1 LPKGRAGP
9 TGARHRPVPSAMERM
24 GANPLENG
32 DINQRRWNDPLRDD
46 PRGARG
52 DDVDEH
58 VADGAAAHE
67 ATPELVP
74 ADSAVETGQRMRGR
88 GGSKDSYTIGEVVE
102 RLRPEFPTLSVSK
115 IRYLERRRLITLTR
129 TRGGYRLFSS
139 QDIELLKYI
148 LTLQD
153 KEYLPLKVIK
163 KRIEGGGG
171 ISTGGEAANDLSR
184 VLEDRTYTR
193 EELAD
198 TLETDSRFVDELVT
212 VGVIGRTGE
221 LTQRDAEIAR
231 MAMEMAKYS
240 IQPRHLRGIMA
251 AVDREAALFKQVV
264 NPELR
269 SGDEGRVAEA
279 VNKARH
285 LASVDSRMK
294 ELMMAN
300 VIDTFAP

>member
-1 LPKGRAGP
+1 
-9 TGARHRPVPSAMERM
+9 M
-24 GANPLENG
+24 GANPLDNG
-32 DINQRRWNDPLRDD
+32 DTNRSRRTDPLRED
-46 PRGARG
+46 PRAPNPREDEFGPEDNRAPDPPFADPPLPEPPIAESPVPELGVEDRGAR
-52 DDVDEH
+52 D
-58 VADGAAAHE
+58 
-67 ATPELVP
+67 P
-74 ADSAVETGQRMRGR
+74 AVGQGMRR

-115 IRYLERRRLITLTR
+115 IRYLERRRLINLTR
-129 TRGGYRLFSS
+129 TRGGYRLFSG

-171 ISTGGEAANDLSR
+171 LMAGGGDSSGDLSR

-198 TLETDSRFVDELVT
+198 TLETESRFVDELIT
-212 VGVIGRTGE
+212 VGVVGRTGE

-231 MAMEMAKYS
+231 LALEMAKYS

-269 SGDEGRVAEA
+269 SRDDGRVAEA
-279 VNKARH
+279 MNKARH
-285 LASVDSRMK
+285 LASVDSRLK

>member
-1 LPKGRAGP
+1 
-9 TGARHRPVPSAMERM
+9 MEY
-24 GANPLENG
+24 G
-32 DINQRRWNDPLRDD
+32 DINQRRWNDPMRDD
-46 PRGARG
+46 PRAARSGAG
-52 DDVDEH
+52 DDL
-58 VADGAAAHE
+58 ADGAAA
-67 ATPELVP
+67 PEVAPDAAPAEQMP
-74 ADSAVETGQRMRGR
+74 ADPAIETGQRMRGR

-115 IRYLERRRLITLTR
+115 IRYLERRRLINLTR
-129 TRGGYRLFSS
+129 TRGGYRLFSG

-171 ISTGGEAANDLSR
+171 ISTGGDAANDLSR

-231 MAMEMAKYS
+231 MALEMAKYS

>member
-1 LPKGRAGP
+1 
-9 TGARHRPVPSAMERM
+9 M
-24 GANPLENG
+24 GVDGVENG
-32 DINQRRWNDPLRDD
+32 SGIDQETNEGYTQGYEPAEERYS
-46 PRGARG
+46 
-52 DDVDEH
+52 
-58 VADGAAAHE
+58 
-67 ATPELVP
+67 AT
-74 ADSAVETGQRMRGR
+74 
-88 GGSKDSYTIGEVVE
+88 KDSFTIGEVVE

-115 IRYLERRRLITLTR
+115 IRYLERRRLINLTR

-139 QDIELLKYI
+139 QDIELLRYI

-163 KRIEGGGG
+163 KRIEGGGAFTAG
-171 ISTGGEAANDLSR
+171 DSAGDLSR

-198 TLETDSRFVDELVT
+198 TLESEIRFVEELIS
-212 VGVIGRTGE
+212 VGVIGRSGE

-231 MAMEMAKYS
+231 MALEMAKYS
-240 IQPRHLRGIMA
+240 IQPRHLSGIMA

-269 SGDEGRVAEA
+269 SGDDGRVGEA
-279 VNKARH
+279 LNKARH

-300 VIDTFAP
+300 VIDTFVP

>member
-1 LPKGRAGP
+1 
-9 TGARHRPVPSAMERM
+9 M

-32 DINQRRWNDPLRDD
+32 DINQRRWNDPMRDD
-46 PRGARG
+46 PRAARG
-52 DDVDEH
+52 GDADEH
-58 VADGAAAHE
+58 LADGVAPDPA
-67 ATPELVP
+67 PEPVP
-74 ADSAVETGQRMRGR
+74 ADPVVETGQGMRGR

-115 IRYLERRRLITLTR
+115 IRYLERRRLINLTR
-129 TRGGYRLFSS
+129 TRGGYRLFSG

>member
-1 LPKGRAGP
+1 
-9 TGARHRPVPSAMERM
+9 M

-32 DINQRRWNDPLRDD
+32 DINQRRWNDPMRDD
-46 PRGARG
+46 PRAARG
-52 DDVDEH
+52 NADERL
-58 VADGAAAHE
+58 ADGAA
-67 ATPELVP
+67 PEP
-74 ADSAVETGQRMRGR
+74 APEPVAADPVVETGQGMRGR

-115 IRYLERRRLITLTR
+115 IRYLERRRLINLTR
-129 TRGGYRLFSS
+129 TRGGYRLFSG

-171 ISTGGEAANDLSR
+171 ISTGGDAANDLSR

>member
-1 LPKGRAGP
+1 
-9 TGARHRPVPSAMERM
+9 M

-32 DINQRRWNDPLRDD
+32 DINQQRWNDPMRDD
-46 PRGARG
+46 PRAARRGGAEEHL
-52 DDVDEH
+52 VDG
-58 VADGAAAHE
+58 VA
-67 ATPELVP
+67 PEPVP
-74 ADSAVETGQRMRGR
+74 ADPVAETGQRMRGR

-115 IRYLERRRLITLTR
+115 IRYLERRRLINLTR
-129 TRGGYRLFSS
+129 TRGGYRLFSG

>member
-1 LPKGRAGP
+1 
-9 TGARHRPVPSAMERM
+9 
-24 GANPLENG
+24 
-32 DINQRRWNDPLRDD
+32 
-46 PRGARG
+46 
-52 DDVDEH
+52 
-58 VADGAAAHE
+58 
-67 ATPELVP
+67 
-74 ADSAVETGQRMRGR
+74 MRR

-115 IRYLERRRLITLTR
+115 IRYLERRRLINLTR
-129 TRGGYRLFSS
+129 TRGGYRLFSG

-171 ISTGGEAANDLSR
+171 LMAGGGDSSGDLSR

-198 TLETDSRFVDELVT
+198 TLETESRFVDELIT
-212 VGVIGRTGE
+212 VGVVGRTGE

-231 MAMEMAKYS
+231 LALEMAKYS

-269 SGDEGRVAEA
+269 SRDDGRVAEA
-279 VNKARH
+279 MNKARH
-285 LASVDSRMK
+285 LASVDSRLK

>member
-1 LPKGRAGP
+1 
-9 TGARHRPVPSAMERM
+9 M

-32 DINQRRWNDPLRDD
+32 DINQRRWNDPMRDD
-46 PRGARG
+46 PRAARG
-52 DDVDEH
+52 GDSEEHLDDG
-58 VADGAAAHE
+58 VAPDPA
-67 ATPELVP
+67 PEPVP
-74 ADSAVETGQRMRGR
+74 ADPVVETGQGMRGR

-115 IRYLERRRLITLTR
+115 IRYLERRRLINLTR
-129 TRGGYRLFSS
+129 TRGGYRLFSG

-221 LTQRDAEIAR
+221 LTQRDVEIAR

>member
-1 LPKGRAGP
+1 
-9 TGARHRPVPSAMERM
+9 M
-24 GANPLENG
+24 GAYPLENG
-32 DINQRRWNDPLRDD
+32 DINQRRWNDPMRED
-46 PRGARG
+46 PRAARG
-52 DDVDEH
+52 DAGDDLMD
-58 VADGAAAHE
+58 APAAHE
-67 ATPELVP
+67 AAPDPLP
-74 ADSAVETGQRMRGR
+74 ADPVLVDPAVETGQRMRGR

-115 IRYLERRRLITLTR
+115 IRYLERRRLINLTR
-129 TRGGYRLFSS
+129 TRGGYRLFSG

-198 TLETDSRFVDELVT
+198 TLEADSRFVDELVT

-294 ELMMAN
+294 ELMMAT

>member
-1 LPKGRAGP
+1 
-9 TGARHRPVPSAMERM
+9 MERM

-32 DINQRRWNDPLRDD
+32 DINQRRWNDPTRDD
-46 PRGARG
+46 PHGVRGG
-52 DDVDEH
+52 DVDEYL
-58 VADGAAAHE
+58 ADGAAAHE
-67 ATPELVP
+67 ATPEPVS

-115 IRYLERRRLITLTR
+115 IRYLERRRLINLTR

-269 SGDEGRVAEA
+269 SGDEGRVSEA

>member
-1 LPKGRAGP
+1 
-9 TGARHRPVPSAMERM
+9 M
-24 GANPLENG
+24 GANPLESG
-32 DINQRRWNDPLRDD
+32 DTNQRRWNDPMRAN
-46 PRGARG
+46 PNA
-52 DDVDEH
+52 
-58 VADGAAAHE
+58 ADGAREEEAH
-67 ATPELVP
+67 LQGHP
-74 ADSAVETGQRMRGR
+74 ADGAPAHDSIPDPVPDPGQRMRGR
-88 GGSKDSYTIGEVVE
+88 VGSKDSYTIGEVVE

-115 IRYLERRRLITLTR
+115 IRYLERRRLINLTR
-129 TRGGYRLFSS
+129 TRGGYRLFSG

-171 ISTGGEAANDLSR
+171 LTTGGEAANDLSR
-184 VLEDRTYTR
+184 VLEDRIYTR

-198 TLETDSRFVDELVT
+198 TLETESRFVDELVT

-231 MAMEMAKYS
+231 MALEMAKYS